1 MNNSG
6 QNFAKIKVDLPVI
19 FMDTFFPASYPQ
31 IVSFLVYFP
40 IDFHYSF
47 FYKKNSL
54 FLGYKAEIIEYSPSP
69 FSKSSYQLFRIRD
82 FASWPTP
89 ENLKLSMPRR
99 EK

>member
-19 FMDTFFPASYPQ
+19 FVDTFFPASYPQ

-47 FYKKNSL
+47 FYKKK
-54 FLGYKAEIIEYSPSP
+54 FIIPGLQS
-69 FSKSSYQLFRIRD
+69 
-82 FASWPTP
+82 
-89 ENLKLSMPRR
+89 
-99 EK
+99 